1 MSLRVGFLVYEG
13 LQALDLA
20 GPLDALGAANEC
32 VRDASTPY
40 ATVMLGLDRRPVR
53 AENGLQVVPDTA
65 IDEAPPL
72 DTLIIPGGRGSRTVN
87 QDPDLLEWV
96 RARAAD
102 TRRIAS
108 TCTGLYILAA
118 TGLLDGRRATTH
130 WRFADD
136 VRRRFPAV
144 RLDPDQLHIRDG
156 PFHTSG
162 GLSACLDLTLA
173 LIEEDLGGAAALAV
187 ARHMVM
193 YVKRP
198 GNQAQ
203 FSEPLQAQSRGQ
215 GRLAH
220 LPEWLLDHLS
230 EPLSV
235 TRVADHVNMSV
246 RHFCRQ
252 FGRTF
257 GMSPSR
263 YIERLRLE
271 RSRLLLASTRMPVER
286 IAAEVGFENADAFRR
301 AFRRHYGASPR
312 EYRERFGEMADAAGS
327 SSHGGLPGARD

>member
-1 MSLRVGFLVYEG
+1 MSLQVGFLVYDG

-20 GPLDALGAANEC
+20 GPLDALGGANDC
-32 VRDASTPY
+32 TPDVAPPY
-40 ATVMLGLDRRPVR
+40 SPVILGLDRNSVR
-53 AENGLQVVPDTA
+53 AENGLQVVPDAA
-65 IDEAPPL
+65 IDDAPPL
-72 DTLIIPGGRGSRTVN
+72 DTLILPGGRGSRVVN
-87 QDPDLLEWV
+87 RDARLLHWIRE
-96 RARAAD
+96 RAGD

-108 TCTGLYILAA
+108 TCTGIYILAA

-136 VRRRFPAV
+136 VRERFPAV
-144 RLDPDQLHIRDG
+144 RLDVDQLHIRDG

-173 LIEEDLGGAAALAV
+173 LIEEDLGSTMALAV

-203 FSEPLQAQSRGQ
+203 FSEPLQAQSNGQ
-215 GRLAH
+215 GALAH
-220 LPEWLLDHLS
+220 LPEWLLEHLA
-230 EPLSV
+230 EPLPV
-235 TRVADHVNMSV
+235 TRMADEANMSV
-246 RHFCRQ
+246 RNFCRV

-263 YIERLRLE
+263 YVERLRLE
-271 RSRLLLASTRMPVER
+271 RSRLLLTSTRSPIER
-286 IAAEVGFENADAFRR
+286 IASKVGFESADAFRR
-301 AFRRHYGASPR
+301 VFRRCYGASPR
-312 EYRERFGEMADAAGS
+312 EYRERFGRVADSVGS
-327 SSHGGLPGARD
+327 SSHGQVAAE